1 MKRGI
6 WLSAA
11 ALAFLASP
19 AFAQAQD
26 MCMAPPA
33 PVVPNGRTEEA
44 SALVQAQKDVVA
56 FIKASD
62 EYQNCLLAEISAVD
76 KAAKDSKTPIDPAIK
91 KGLEAKGDANQKE
104 KERVGKA
111 YNASAAAY
119 KAAHK

>member
-11 ALAFLASP
+11 ALAFLAPP
-19 AFAQAQD
+19 AFAQD
-26 MCMAPPA
+26 MCMSPPA
-33 PVVPNGRTEEA
+33 PVVPDGKTAEA
-44 SALVQAQKDVVA
+44 SALIQAQKDVVA

-62 EYQNCLLAEISAVD
+62 EYQNCLLAQISALEKTAKDAKMPVD
-76 KAAKDSKTPIDPAIK
+76 AAAKKA
-91 KGLEAKGDANQKE
+91 LETKGDANQKD

-111 YNASAAAY
+111 YNAAAVAY